1 VKNGSTQQ
9 PYVALKCW
17 HRAVPSRQRSSTTV
31 AHSKDLSSTKST
43 KAWRAALVF
52 SHHASQ
58 KKRSSKTVT
67 TLVPHRTSQLADLLS
82 QVGNT
87 CEVAPLRRFL
97 GAGGLPDALAE
108 LEYLNGTSMSAP
120 LIFTAI
126 ATHRMAQNPAFHHES
141 MTVLLEA
148 GANADAVTVTPD
160 GRASTALMAA
170 CAAPC
175 CTAPVRILLAHKANP
190 CLQTAEGKTALH
202 SAARAGRIDLCKLL
216 LEAGGGGGLD
226 VSDCLGCTPLA
237 EAVRGGHLHAVEML
251 HKQCGATL
259 KMNSPKDVTVLHLA
273 AESGQ
278 GPILEYL
285 LHNGAHVNAPTR
297 GSRVTP
303 VCIAA
308 IHGNAAAVQILLDH
322 GASNT
327 VVDADGDSLRCAAV
341 RWGHARVVEL
351 LLSSRNSSQP
361 VGDVNTPA
369 VNGSMPLL
377 VAAAC
382 ASAELVQVL
391 LDAGAD
397 TTAR

>member
-1 VKNGSTQQ
+1 
-9 PYVALKCW
+9 
-17 HRAVPSRQRSSTTV
+17 
-31 AHSKDLSSTKST
+31 
-43 KAWRAALVF
+43 
-52 SHHASQ
+52 
-58 KKRSSKTVT
+58 
-67 TLVPHRTSQLADLLS
+67 
-82 QVGNT
+82 
-87 CEVAPLRRFL
+87 
-97 GAGGLPDALAE
+97 
-108 LEYLNGTSMSAP
+108 
-120 LIFTAI
+120 
-126 ATHRMAQNPAFHHES
+126 

-216 LEAGGGGGLD
+216 LEACDGRGLD
-226 VSDCLGCTPLA
+226 VSDRLGCTPLA
-237 EAVRGGHLHAVEML
+237 EAVRGGHLHVVEML

-259 KMNSPKDVTVLHLA
+259 NMNSPEDVTVLHLA
-273 AESGQ
+273 AELGQ

-327 VVDADGDSLRCAAV
+327 VVDADGDSLLCAAV
-341 RWGHARVVEL
+341 RWGHASVVEL

-361 VGDVNTPA
+361 AGDVNTPA

-377 VAAAC
+377 VAAVR
-382 ASAELVQVL
+382 ASAELVQLL

-397 TTAR
+397 TTAQYQPTGVTMLHAAAHNVEHPEVLKLLLEQSGAAAMIDSVAVECDCCGSRTAAMMCAQPAHLRLLLAAGADVHQTTDRGNTALHVAAVHEYSAPVLCLLIKAGIDLHAENSDGKTAAQLATDSGNTLAAALLTRAARDA